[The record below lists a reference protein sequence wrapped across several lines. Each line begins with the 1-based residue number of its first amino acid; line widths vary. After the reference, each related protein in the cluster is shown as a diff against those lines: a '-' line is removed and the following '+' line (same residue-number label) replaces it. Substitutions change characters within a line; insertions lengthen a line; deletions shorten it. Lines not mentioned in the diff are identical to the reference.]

1 MPKYP
6 SDVTEQTQ
14 AVIEAWKRIN
24 PAMKVGDLTPDALAA
39 SLAQVAPLLAE
50 IKSVDAQ
57 AIDLRNK
64 RDALYDL
71 LWECLKRVRAAV
83 KGNYG
88 DNSSEYEMM
97 GGTRLSER
105 KPSGPKAKTPA
116 SS

>member
-6 SDVTEQTQ
+6 SDITDQTQ

-24 PAMKVGDLTPDALAA
+24 PDMKVGDLTLNALTA
-39 SLAQVAPLLAE
+39 SLAQVAPLVAE

-57 AIDLRNK
+57 STDLRNK

-71 LWECLKRVRAAV
+71 LWEYLKRVRAAV

-88 DNSSEYEMM
+88 DNSSEYEMV

-105 KPSGPKAKTPA
+105 KPSGRKPQTPA